1 LYSENLIKQAFE
13 GFRDFKIGG
22 QVSHTAQYAALVL
35 LANEAAM
42 PSSSPDVT

>member
-13 GFRDFKIGG
+13 AFKDFKIG
-22 QVSHTAQYAALVL
+22 QVIPTVQYAALVL

-42 PSSSPDVT
+42 PNSSPDVT